1 MSRKKRLQKKAEKG
15 RKAEQKKQAYATKAA
30 TKTAKS
36 KKKKVKRVAPEGN
49 VYIKSTFNNT
59 LITVSD
65 LEGHVIST
73 GSSGREGF
81 RGSKKSTSFA
91 ASRATNAA
99 ITKAVSAAGLQKAHI
114 FVQGVGTGRESAI
127 RSVAQGGLDI
137 VSIKDVT
144 PIPHNGPR
152 QRKARRV

>member
-15 RKAEQKKQAYATKAA
+15 RKAEQKKQAYAVKSASNKVKA
-30 TKTAKS
+30 KR
-36 KKKKVKRVAPEGN
+36 KKVKRVAVEGK

-59 LITVSD
+59 LVTISD
-65 LEGHVIST
+65 LEGHVIAT

-91 ASRATNAA
+91 GSKAA
-99 ITKAVSAAGLQKAHI
+99 GSAIGKAVAAAGMQKAHI
-114 FVQGVGTGRESAI
+114 FVQGVGTGREAAI
-127 RSVAQGGLDI
+127 RSIAQGGLEI
-137 VSIKDVT
+137 LSIKDVT

-152 QRKARRV
+152 QRKSRRV

>member
-15 RKAEQKKQAYATKAA
+15 RKAEAKKQAYATKAA
-30 TKTAKS
+30 GKTARA
-36 KKKKVKRVAPEGN
+36 KKKKVKRSAPEGKI
-49 VYIKSTFNNT
+49 YIKSTFNNT
-59 LITVSD
+59 LITVTD
-65 LEGHVIST
+65 MDGHVLSM

-81 RGSKKSTSFA
+81 KGSKKSTSFA
-91 ASRATNAA
+91 ASKAASAA
-99 ITKAVSAAGLQKAHI
+99 IGKAVAAAGMQKAHV
-114 FVQGVGTGRESAI
+114 FVQGVGTGREAAI

-152 QRKARRV
+152 PRKSRRV

>member
-15 RKAEQKKQAYATKAA
+15 RKAEAKKQAYATKA
-30 TKTAKS
+30 TAKARV
-36 KKKKVKRVAPEGN
+36 KKKKVKRVAAEGK

-65 LEGHVIST
+65 MEGNVLST

-81 RGSKKSTSFA
+81 KGSKKSTSFA
-91 ASRATNAA
+91 GSKAA
-99 ITKAVSAAGLQKAHI
+99 GSAISKAISSAGLQKASI
-114 FVQGVGTGRESAI
+114 FVQGVGTGREAAI
-127 RSVAQGGLDI
+127 RAIAQGGLEI
-137 VSIKDVT
+137 LSIKDVT

-152 QRKARRV
+152 PRKSRRV